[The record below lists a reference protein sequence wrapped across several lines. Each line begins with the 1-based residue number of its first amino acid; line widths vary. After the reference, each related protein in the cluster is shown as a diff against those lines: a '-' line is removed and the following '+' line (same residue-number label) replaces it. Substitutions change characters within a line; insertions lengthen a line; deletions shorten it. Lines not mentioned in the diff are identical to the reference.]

1 MEGKLGASGPMA
13 VNYTCVLSCRLRLR
27 VELLLLLLLLAKLLF
42 MIDELHAV
50 LASPLLKLAFQRRII
65 VVLDVVIGAAGQLL
79 GDL

>member
-1 MEGKLGASGPMA
+1 MEL
-13 VNYTCVLSCRLRLR
+13 
-27 VELLLLLLLLAKLLF
+27 LLLLLLLLAKLLF

>member
-13 VNYTCVLSCRLRLR
+13 VNYTCVLSCWLL
-27 VELLLLLLLLAKLLF
+27 ELLLLLLLLLAKLLF